1 MNRTVLHRSMS
12 HRSIRVLV
20 IALTTAV
27 TALVLPATAQAGPY
41 CGLAW
46 GSLPEQVG
54 RSAPARA
61 DEDLTA
67 VRAGRHD
74 CFDRLVLDVTGAT
87 DGVSYRVEYVAQ
99 VRADGSGAVV
109 PVAGGARL
117 QITVGAHGRSIAPAV
132 GHDLVDV
139 AGYRT
144 FRQVLWAGG
153 FEGYS
158 GLGLG
163 VRARVPFRVF
173 ALTGPG
179 ATVRVVIDVAHRW

>member
-1 MNRTVLHRSMS
+1 MNRTHSR
-12 HRSIRVLV
+12 RSIRALL
-20 IALTTAV
+20 IALTTAA
-27 TALVLPATAQAGPY
+27 TALVLPATAQAAPY

-54 RSAPARA
+54 SSAPARA
-61 DEDLTA
+61 GEDLIG
-67 VRAGRHD
+67 VRAGRHE

-87 DGVSYRVEYVAQ
+87 DGVSYRVEYVGQ

-109 PVAGGARL
+109 PLDGGARL
-117 QITVGAHGRSIAPAV
+117 QITVGAHGRSFAPPL

-144 FRQVLWAGG
+144 FRQVVWAGS

-158 GLGLG
+158 TVGLG
-163 VRARVPFRVF
+163 VRARTPFRAF

-179 ATVRVVIDVAHRW
+179 GNVRVVIDVAHRW